1 MGSPSK
7 ASESGN
13 IEKFII
19 VSDYNDNLDISMGV
33 VELHYYESMLDPS
46 VRVSS
51 QIIDSGFRKDA
62 IRKKTGFEAATAND
76 QNPEGSGDDTSITG
90 GEKVILSFSD
100 NQGTTLSFPELRVQ
114 QTRNISDS
122 NQFSSFTIDLC
133 STESF
138 KNEFAE
144 NRVQSHYEGKI
155 SDSVDKIIKE
165 NLKTDNKIEID
176 PTINELSF
184 NGNTDKPFYKLCETA
199 TKCVPDG
206 IPNALGN
213 IAGYF
218 FWETAVDGE
227 GKRYCFKS
235 IDKLFTQSPKRTLKY
250 TDTPAGTIKDFSF
263 DSSMDVKQE
272 LMSGTFN
279 TKQISMN
286 PHNQEYKDGD
296 SNRKKQ
302 EEKGKLGGQEFP
314 KIAKDLDLN
323 NKPTAINNQILDTGT
338 LPPGTNLKSQLSKA
352 KEVNF
357 DTSKIQRQA
366 RQRYNQ
372 LFTYKLVVT
381 IVGDFSLH
389 AGDLVLIELP
399 EVNWETNGSLSKLKS
414 GLYMIMD
421 LCHLIRTNDTF
432 TKLNLVRDSIFAQ

>member
-76 QNPEGSGDDTSITG
+76 ENPEGSGDDTSITG

-199 TKCVPDG
+199 TKCVRMV
-206 IPNALGN
+206 
-213 IAGYF
+213 F
-218 FWETAVDGE
+218 
-227 GKRYCFKS
+227 
-235 IDKLFTQSPKRTLKY
+235 Q
-250 TDTPAGTIKDFSF
+250 
-263 DSSMDVKQE
+263 M
-272 LMSGTFN
+272 
-279 TKQISMN
+279 
-286 PHNQEYKDGD
+286 H
-296 SNRKKQ
+296 
-302 EEKGKLGGQEFP
+302 
-314 KIAKDLDLN
+314 
-323 NKPTAINNQILDTGT
+323 
-338 LPPGTNLKSQLSKA
+338 
-352 KEVNF
+352 
-357 DTSKIQRQA
+357 
-366 RQRYNQ
+366 
-372 LFTYKLVVT
+372 
-381 IVGDFSLH
+381 
-389 AGDLVLIELP
+389 
-399 EVNWETNGSLSKLKS
+399 
-414 GLYMIMD
+414 
-421 LCHLIRTNDTF
+421 
-432 TKLNLVRDSIFAQ
+432 